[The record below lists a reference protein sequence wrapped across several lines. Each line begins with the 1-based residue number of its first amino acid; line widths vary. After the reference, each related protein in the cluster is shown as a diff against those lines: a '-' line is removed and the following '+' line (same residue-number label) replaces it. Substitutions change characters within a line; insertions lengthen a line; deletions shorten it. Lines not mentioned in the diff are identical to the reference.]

1 MKKFKSLL
9 CAAGVL
15 GAMALAS
22 CTDLTENIYS
32 ELTKD
37 NYYIDPQ
44 SVESAVVRCYE
55 HSDNVTWRGDIWKLQ
70 ELTADHFVWTQKG
83 RHGYDDGQ
91 WIRLHEHNWNYI
103 QAQINGAW
111 VASYQCISQINTVL
125 RDMNTLDFGAIG
137 VSDEDKVRMCI
148 ISSNRKSRR
157 YCLLC
162 RKRNVWAVGH
172 KVRLQVC

>member
-55 HSDNVTWRGDIWKLQ
+55 HSDNVTWRGYLEIAGIDCRP
-70 ELTADHFVWTQKG
+70 F
-83 RHGYDDGQ
+83 
-91 WIRLHEHNWNYI
+91 
-103 QAQINGAW
+103 
-111 VASYQCISQINTVL
+111 
-125 RDMNTLDFGAIG
+125 
-137 VSDEDKVRMCI
+137 RMDPEG
-148 ISSNRKSRR
+148 SSRI
-157 YCLLC
+157 
-162 RKRNVWAVGH
+162 
-172 KVRLQVC
+172 